1 MELISRAN
9 RGGIALTGRSPVHIS
24 RALIAAA
31 ALAAAALVPQP
42 AATATRE
49 GSGSVVAQAKGSVVH
64 LYRSPHAV
72 VPYRALR
79 NPNADGAPL
88 VFLVKARRYGW
99 ELVYLPSR
107 PNGSVAWIRDREVT
121 LSLDPYKVIVYL
133 HAHLLVALR
142 GKQMILREPAGVGRS
157 VLPTPMGTYYIVEL
171 LKQPDRWGLYGPY
184 AFGLSA
190 HSNVLYSFGGGP
202 GQIGIH
208 GTNEPWALGADV
220 SHGCVRISNAAI
232 TRLARLLPLG
242 TPVEIRP

>member
-1 MELISRAN
+1 MHVSRTLI
-9 RGGIALTGRSPVHIS
+9 T
-24 RALIAAA
+24 AA
-31 ALAAAALVPQP
+31 ALAAAVIAPQP
-42 AATATRE
+42 AAATTQAAP
-49 GSGSVVAQAKGSVVH
+49 SSVVAQAKGTVVH
-64 LYRSPHAV
+64 LYRTPASV

-79 NPNADGAPL
+79 SPNTDGAPL

-121 LSLDPYKVIVYL
+121 LTLDPYKVIVYL
-133 HAHLLVALR
+133 HAHLLVVLKENR
-142 GKQMILREPAGVGRS
+142 VIEREPAGVGRS
-157 VLPTPMGTYYIVEL
+157 VVPTPMGTYYLVEL

-190 HSNVLYSFGGGP
+190 HSNILYSFGGGP

-208 GTNEPWALGADV
+208 GTNEPWALGSDV

-232 TRLARLLPLG
+232 SRLAAILPLG

>member
-1 MELISRAN
+1 L
-9 RGGIALTGRSPVHIS
+9 RS
-24 RALIAAA
+24 
-31 ALAAAALVPQP
+31 
-42 AATATRE
+42 
-49 GSGSVVAQAKGSVVH
+49 
-64 LYRSPHAV
+64 
-72 VPYRALR
+72 
-79 NPNADGAPL
+79 PNADGAPL
-88 VFLVKARRYGW
+88 VFLVKGRRYGW

-133 HAHLLVALR
+133 HAHLLVALKEGR
-142 GKQMILREPAGVGRS
+142 VIAREAAGVGRS

-184 AFGLSA
+184 AFGISA